1 MTSIRPLD
9 VVVIVGRPNVGK
21 STLFNAL
28 TRRRDALV
36 ADMPGVTRDRIYGRA
51 VLDGRPVILV
61 DTGGLEAASEQLGQ
75 AAQAQT
81 LAAIQEADLLLF
93 VSDGRS
99 GVTSADFEIVQ
110 SLRRSNKPIVHAVN
124 KTDGLDPDTLLGE
137 AAELGLTESC
147 AIAASHRRGLDYL
160 SKRVASLLPDQQGE
174 APIFGDGIR
183 LALLGRPNAGKS
195 TLLNRFV
202 GEERALASPIPGTTR
217 DPVHADIVRDGQS
230 YHVIDTAGIRR
241 RRGSHEGLEKLST
254 LKAMQAMHQ
263 AQVVVLVIDAAEGV
277 SEQDARLA
285 GHIVEAGRSLVLA
298 LNKWDQL
305 SEAQRH
311 QCLVSMRERLE
322 FALFAPVVVIS
333 ALHGSGLGELTD
345 AIDHVYQ
352 TASQELSTPAL
363 TRVLRDA
370 VAAHP
375 PGGGERFRPKLRYAH
390 SGGLFPTR
398 VVIHGSRTESVK
410 DQYKRYLVNQIRRQF
425 DLLGVPIQL
434 VFKESKNPFAGR
446 KNTLTPRQIQKRK
459 RAGQLGRRK
468 KRRH

>member
-1 MTSIRPLD
+1 MTSVRPLD

-51 VLDGRPVILV
+51 ILDGRAVILV
-61 DTGGLEAASEQLGQ
+61 DTGGLEAASEALGQ

-81 LAAIQEADLLLF
+81 QAAIEEADLLLF

-99 GVTSADFEIVQ
+99 GLTPADFEIVQ
-110 SLRRSNKPIVHAVN
+110 ALRRSNKPIVHAVN
-124 KTDGLDPDTLLGE
+124 KTDGLDPDALMGE
-137 AAELGLTESC
+137 AAELGLPNAL
-147 AIAASHRRGLDYL
+147 AIAATHRRGLDHL
-160 SKRVASLLPDQQGE
+160 SKKVAQLLPEEEGRQ
-174 APIFGDGIR
+174 PPFGDGIR

-217 DPVHADIVRDGQS
+217 DPVHAEVVRDGQR
-230 YHVIDTAGIRR
+230 YHLIDTAGIRR

-263 AQVVVLVIDAAEGV
+263 AQVVVLVIDAEEGV
-277 SEQDARLA
+277 SDQDARLA
-285 GHIVEAGRSLVLA
+285 GHIVEAGRSMVLG

-305 SEAQRH
+305 SEAKRH
-311 QCLVSMRERLE
+311 QCLVDMRERLE

-345 AIDHVYQ
+345 AIEHVHQ
-352 TASQELSTPAL
+352 SASKELSTPAL

-410 DQYKRYLVNQIRRQF
+410 DQYKRYLVNQIRKHF
-425 DLLGVPIQL
+425 GLVGVPIQL
-434 VFKESKNPFAGR
+434 VFKESTNPFAGR

-459 RAGQLGRRK
+459 RVGQLGRRK

>member
-51 VLDGRPVILV
+51 VLDGRSVILV

-81 LAAIQEADLLLF
+81 QAAIQEADLLLF

-99 GVTSADFEIVQ
+99 GLTSADFEIVQ

-137 AAELGLTESC
+137 AAELGLPQSC
-147 AIAASHRRGLDYL
+147 AIAATHRRGLDYL
-160 SKRVASLLPDQQGE
+160 SKTVASLLPDQQGE
-174 APIFGDGIR
+174 APIFGEGIR

-202 GEERALASPIPGTTR
+202 GEERALASPVPGTTR
-217 DPVHADIVRDGQS
+217 DPVHADIVRDGQR

-352 TASQELSTPAL
+352 SASQELSTPAL
-363 TRVLRDA
+363 TRALRDA

-410 DQYKRYLVNQIRRQF
+410 DQYKRYLVNQIRKQF